1 MLLGLLVAVAFMI
14 RVDALRNAAPPV
26 PVFGDGHNYHVLA
39 QNLADGKGYIRPIDF
54 ERAGHR
60 VPTAEYP
67 PALPALLAVGD
78 RLGVQG
84 ETGQRA
90 LLCLVGA
97 VTVGLT
103 GLIGR
108 RLAGDGAGLLAAAL
122 AAVHP
127 ALVNNDVSLAA
138 EPLAA
143 CLGAG
148 VLLGALAVWDRP
160 TRLRWAVLGGVLGV
174 GALVRAEFLLLVP
187 ILLGALAWHHRGHP
201 ETVSVK
207 DTDTSDARSGR
218 RWSAAAVGVVAALAV
233 LAPWTIRNAVTF
245 GRFVPVSNNLGS
257 VLRGANC
264 DLAYNGQFKGLWVTN
279 VGAGAAS
286 TVDPSGAC
294 FSGFPIRRGV
304 NEAGAAAELRANGV
318 SYLRQHA
325 GEVPAVVAARLGRT
339 VGLYRF
345 DQQAGF
351 AAVEGRDP
359 TRERRGTRA
368 FQFLAV
374 IGLAG
379 LAAGGWRRR
388 ERLLPLAVLGAVLV
402 TVAVTYGNPRFR
414 STAEPA
420 VVVLAAVAMVDAWR
434 CVGRLSSR
442 PGSAR
447 IGRGR
452 AGSVEPHA

>member
-1 MLLGLLVAVAFMI
+1 MNSTPLVPSLRTAVLLGLLVAVAFII
-14 RVDALRNAAPPV
+14 RIDALRNAAPPV
-26 PVFGDGHNYHVLA
+26 PIFGDGHNYHVLA
-39 QNLADGKGYIRPIDF
+39 QNLADGEGYIRPVDF
-54 ERAGHR
+54 ERAGRR

-78 RLGVQG
+78 RFGVQG

-90 LLCLVGA
+90 LVCLVGA
-97 VTVGLT
+97 LTVGLT

-108 RLAGDGAGLLAAAL
+108 RLAGDGAGLLAATV

-143 CLGAG
+143 GLGAG
-148 VLLGALAVWDRP
+148 VLLAALAVWDRP

-174 GALVRAEFLLLVP
+174 GCLVRAEFLLLVP
-187 ILLGALAWHHRGHP
+187 ILLGGLVWHHQAGRANRGW
-201 ETVSVK
+201 
-207 DTDTSDARSGR
+207 RG
-218 RWSAAAVGVVAALAV
+218 AAMGLVGVIVV
-233 LAPWTIRNAVTF
+233 LAPWTVRNAVTF

-264 DLAYNGQFKGLWVTN
+264 DLAYHGQFKGLWVTN
-279 VGAGAAS
+279 VGDGPAS

-294 FSGFPIRRGV
+294 FSGFPIRAGV
-304 NEAGAAAELRANGV
+304 NEADAAAELRAEGL
-318 SYLRQHA
+318 SYLTDHA
-325 GEVPAVVAARLGRT
+325 GEVPGVVAARLGRT

-351 AAVEGRDP
+351 AAVEGRNP
-359 TRERRGTRA
+359 ARERQGTRM
-368 FQFLAV
+368 FQLLAV
-374 IGLAG
+374 IALAG

-402 TVAVTYGNPRFR
+402 TVVITYGNPRFR
-414 STAEPA
+414 AAAEPA
-420 VVVLAAVAMVDAWR
+420 VVVLAVVAVVDAGRW
-434 CVGRLSSR
+434 VGGVSR
-442 PGSAR
+442 RFGS
-447 IGRGR
+447 GRVSGNR
-452 AGSVEPHA
+452 TGSVEPHA